1 MRNNSIAAVAC
12 VFGATL
18 AWGYMRNANAQTD
31 SAAKM
36 KQTTTTS
43 KVAKVTKSD
52 AEWKKILTPEQY
64 DVMRQKG
71 TERAFTGKYWHN
83 EETGAYYC
91 AACGLELFT
100 SKTKFEFGNGLA
112 EFLSGSGQ
120 GQRDYAHG
128 CGRRAHRSDL
138 RPLRQS
144 FGPRFHRRPQAH
156 RPALL
161 HEFRQPGVQKGRRQ
175 EQTESP
181 RPPASNHNH
190 HEKVACIYCGLA
202 AILPAASRFHAK

>member
-1 MRNNSIAAVAC
+1 MRNNGIAAVAC
-12 VFGATL
+12 VLGATL

-43 KVAKVTKSD
+43 KVAKITKSD

-100 SKTKFEFGNGLA
+100 SKTKFDSGTGWPSFYQEAVKGNIITHTDADGERSEVICARCGSHLGHVFTDGPKPTGLRYCMNSVSLEFKKDGDKSKLKA
-112 EFLSGSGQ
+112 
-120 GQRDYAHG
+120 
-128 CGRRAHRSDL
+128 
-138 RPLRQS
+138 
-144 FGPRFHRRPQAH
+144 
-156 RPALL
+156 PAL
-161 HEFRQPGVQKGRRQ
+161 
-175 EQTESP
+175 
-181 RPPASNHNH
+181 PAVTTTTT
-190 HEKVACIYCGLA
+190 K
-202 AILPAASRFHAK
+202 K